1 MAGPTLSDYLTGSA
15 ARRPHARA
23 LIDGDF
29 ELSYSELATAAGE
42 VAARLAKIGVAP
54 GDRVLWHGAKSAEA
68 IVAVHGIL
76 AAGGAYVPIDPASPA
91 ARWSLVARNSRP
103 SAVIADA
110 AALDRWRAHRPQ
122 LSWQPLAGLTGLRG
136 RQMWTARCDEDPTSG
151 DPGTP
156 DLAYILHTSGSTGR
170 PKGVAHRHASAR
182 AFVDWAVPALGITA
196 DDVLTSIAPLHF
208 DLSTFDLFAAAEAGA
223 AVVVVPDRMT
233 FPSAYAGVVAR
244 HRATIWYS
252 VPSLL
257 AMLVERGSSHLAE
270 MRSLRTLLFA
280 GEVLAPKHLQTLMT
294 ALPHT
299 QFVNLYGPTE
309 TNVCTWHQVW
319 PHRPVDDPI
328 PIGRPVDGDWA
339 EVVDSDG
346 RALPAGV
353 PGELLIGGA
362 TLMSGYWNDPAG
374 TRDKTVVRDRGL
386 AYRTGDL
393 VVEHADGELRYLGR
407 LDNQVKSRGYRI
419 ELEEV
424 ERTLATLPQVREC
437 VVTAVPD
444 PLVTNVLHAF
454 VVPVGECTTGEL
466 VELCA
471 TKLPAYMIPE
481 KLIQLPDLPRLSNG
495 KVDRTALRNQARL
508 GVVP

>member
-1 MAGPTLSDYLTGSA
+1 MGGPTLSDYLTRSA

-23 LIDGDF
+23 LVDGDF
-29 ELSYSELATAAGE
+29 ELSYSELAAAAGE
-42 VAARLAKIGVAP
+42 VAVRLADIGVAP

-68 IVAVHGIL
+68 IVTVHGIL
-76 AAGGAYVPIDPASPA
+76 AAGAAYVPIDPASPA
-91 ARWSLVARNSRP
+91 ARWPLVADNSRP

-110 AALDRWRAHRPQ
+110 AALDRWRSHRPE
-122 LSWQPLAGLTGLRG
+122 LGWQPLDRLTGLRG
-136 RQMWTARCDEDPTSG
+136 RRMWMARCDEGPAG
-151 DPGTP
+151 DPGAK

-182 AFVDWAVPALGITA
+182 AFVDWAVSALDITA
-196 DDVLTSIAPLHF
+196 DDVLTGIAPLHF
-208 DLSTFDLFAAAEAGA
+208 DLSTFDLFAAAAVGA

-244 HRATIWYS
+244 HRATVWYS

-257 AMLVERGSSHLAE
+257 AMLVERGSAHLGE
-270 MRSLRTLLFA
+270 MKSLRTLLFA
-280 GEVLAPKHLQTLMT
+280 GEVLAPRHLQTLMM
-294 ALPHT
+294 ALPNT
-299 QFVNLYGPTE
+299 RFVNLYGPTE
-309 TNVCTWHQVW
+309 TNVCTWHQVS
-319 PHRPVDDPI
+319 PQRPIDEPI
-328 PIGRPVDGDWA
+328 PIGQPVDGDWG

-346 RALPAGV
+346 RALPPGV

-362 TLMSGYWNDPAG
+362 TLMFSYWDDPAG
-374 TRDKTVVRDRGL
+374 TRDKTVLRDRGL

-393 VVEHADGELRYLGR
+393 VVMHADGDLRYLGR

-424 ERTLATLPQVREC
+424 ERTLAALPQVRAC

-444 PLVTNVLHAF
+444 PLITNVLHAF
-454 VVPVGECTTGEL
+454 VVLVGECTTGEL
-466 VELCA
+466 MELCA
-471 TKLPAYMIPE
+471 AKLPAYMIPE

-495 KVDRTALRNQARL
+495 KVDRTALRNQIRL
-508 GVVP
+508 GAVP